1 VVELAAK
8 TYEQTYFDALVMRV
22 RGSLIRGTIAFRKSY
37 VTATYPEAAS
47 ADVHNSGGVPAKAYS
62 GAVQAKAF
70 DAKVNVT
77 DVTQIVLE
85 ELQHHAQ
92 GSWRASD
99 G

>member
-1 VVELAAK
+1 
-8 TYEQTYFDALVMRV
+8 
-22 RGSLIRGTIAFRKSY
+22 
-37 VTATYPEAAS
+37 
-47 ADVHNSGGVPAKAYS
+47 VHNSGGVPAKAYS

-85 ELQHHAQ
+85 ELQHRAQ

>member
-1 VVELAAK
+1 
-8 TYEQTYFDALVMRV
+8 M
-22 RGSLIRGTIAFRKSY
+22 
-37 VTATYPEAAS
+37 
-47 ADVHNSGGVPAKAYS
+47 HNSGGVP
-62 GAVQAKAF
+62 AKAF

-85 ELQHHAQ
+85 ELQHRAQ